1 MHVRNQ
7 QKLRV
12 ISRKRRA
19 RRVRQKVHGTAARPR
34 LSVFRSARHI
44 VAQLID
50 DELGRTLAYASDAE
64 IRFSPEFTAGKKAPV
79 PAGMSAKVARA
90 HATGRLLAERAAT
103 AKITSAVFD
112 RGGYRYHGRVA
123 AVAEGARSAGLAV

>member
-1 MHVRNQ
+1 MHVRNH

-19 RRVRQKVHGTAARPR
+19 NRVRQKVHGTAVRPR

-50 DELGRTLAYASDAE
+50 DDLGRTLAYSSDAE
-64 IRFSPEFTAGKKAPV
+64 IKKAPV

-90 HATGRLLAERAAT
+90 NAAGRLLAERAAA

>member
-1 MHVRNQ
+1 MRVSNQ

-19 RRVRQKVHGTAARPR
+19 NRVRQKVHGTAARPR

-64 IRFSPEFTAGKKAPV
+64 IKKASV

-90 HATGRLLAERAAT
+90 HAVGRLIAERAA
-103 AKITSAVFD
+103 AVKITSAVFD